1 MGKKHAILLQNAFP
15 ILEKYIDHVHTI
27 NGVSIKVVDSIK
39 DEILINFK
47 KMLKLKLNG
56 INLFFTG
63 IDKIKAILL
72 EENFVKQ

>member
-27 NGVSIKVVDSIK
+27 NGVPIKVVDSIK

-47 KMLKLKLNG
+47 KC
-56 INLFFTG
+56 
-63 IDKIKAILL
+63 
-72 EENFVKQ
+72 

>member
-1 MGKKHAILLQNAFP
+1 MHFVLLQNAFS

-27 NGVSIKVVDSIK
+27 NGVPIKVVDSIK

-56 INLFFTG
+56 INLFFTD

>member
-1 MGKKHAILLQNAFP
+1 M
-15 ILEKYIDHVHTI
+15 EKYIDHVHTI
-27 NGVSIKVVDSIK
+27 NGVPIKVVDSIK

-56 INLFFTG
+56 INLFFTD